1 MIRFNN
7 DYNHGAHASI
17 LEALEEI
24 NETSYAG
31 YGEDEWC
38 QRGADEIRKYLGNVD
53 GARLGY
59 WLSCDECDVTL
70 EDLTNK
76 LAEKLSK
83 EFTYEFDH
91 VVDDE
96 HICVRFCTNWSTSE
110 DDVDK
115 LLEFLS

>member
-7 DYNHGAHASI
+7 DYNHGTHASI

-70 EDLTNK
+70 EDLTNI
-76 LAEKLSK
+76 AETKQWNSCQRMAAWFAVLYS
-83 EFTYEFDH
+83 
-91 VVDDE
+91 V
-96 HICVRFCTNWSTSE
+96 
-110 DDVDK
+110 
-115 LLEFLS
+115 